1 MTNRISKL
9 VLAAVLLSSVPLA
22 ALADGRDR
30 DHDRQPAGWPPA
42 ATYPGYPATYP
53 GYPAAYPAPA
63 PGRDWREGRA
73 WRWREH
79 ERAEVRAQ
87 LRALDAEREA
97 FYAANAWR
105 PGRMRRY
112 ERSYA
117 IRRAELERR
126 LYELQPV
133 AWR

>member
-22 ALADGRDR
+22 ARAHDR
-30 DHDRQPAGWPPA
+30 DDDRDAPAGWPAPA
-42 ATYPGYPATYP
+42 ASPGYPGGP
-53 GYPAAYPAPA
+53 DAYPAPA
-63 PGRDWREGRA
+63 PREWREGRA

-87 LRALDAEREA
+87 LRALDAERDA

-105 PGRMRRY
+105 PGRVRRY
-112 ERSYA
+112 ERWYA
-117 IRRAELERR
+117 VRRAELERR

>member
-42 ATYPGYPATYP
+42 ATYPGD
-53 GYPAAYPAPA
+53 PAAYPAPA